1 MLEAVCVTVGFVFGA
16 LAVFL
21 SYTMGLRQGF
31 ALSRGVQP
39 SLEMRAPV
47 RMEQPVV
54 EEPDEDDWAR
64 RE

>member
-1 MLEAVCVTVGFVFGA
+1 MLEAGCVIVGFIFGA
-16 LAVFL
+16 LAVFV

-31 ALSRGVQP
+31 SLSRGVQP
-39 SLEMRAPV
+39 SLELRTPV
-47 RMEQPVV
+47 RLEQPVV

>member
-1 MLEAVCVTVGFVFGA
+1 MTVGFVFGA